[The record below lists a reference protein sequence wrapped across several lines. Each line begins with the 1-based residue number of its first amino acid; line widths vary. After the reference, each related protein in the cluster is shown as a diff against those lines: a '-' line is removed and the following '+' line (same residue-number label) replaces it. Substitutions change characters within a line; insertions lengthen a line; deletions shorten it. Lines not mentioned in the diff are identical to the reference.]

1 MKMIPNEK
9 AYAEQCLAKTVIDR
23 KPTRTLTILIKY
35 FKNMGLTNEEIYNE
49 LVDHMTD
56 AYDGFTEDDWRDKIL
71 DLIAIYTTEEHVL
84 LDINAI
90 HITESEMAR
99 IEEVNNEVLERILFV
114 MLVYCKVKQ
123 AMRNHDS
130 NWITEDMKE
139 ICGEAK
145 VARSMEK
152 QAELFRQLMQMGYF
166 NMSRKIGSL
175 SKELLYVDNTSPVV
189 ITITS
194 FDDFILDYY
203 IYKGKK
209 VINCKECGKRV
220 IAKGRNSKYCAECA
234 KQKKYET
241 EVRSRKKSK
250 STEKSSKS

>member
-9 AYAEQCLAKTVIDR
+9 TYAEQCLAKTVIDR
-23 KPTRTLTILIKY
+23 KPIRILIILVKY
-35 FKNMGLTNEEIYNE
+35 FKAMGLTDEEIYNE
-49 LVDHMTD
+49 LVDHMVD
-56 AYDGFTEDDWRDKIL
+56 AYEGFVEDDWRDKML
-71 DLIAIYTTEEHVL
+71 ELIAVYTTEEHVL

-99 IEEVNNEVLERILFV
+99 IEEVKNEVLERILFV
-114 MLVYCKVKQ
+114 MLVLCKVKQ
-123 AMRNHDS
+123 AMKGHDS
-130 NWITEDMKE
+130 NWITENMAE
-139 ICGEAK
+139 ICKEAGVVRNK
-145 VARSMEK
+145 EK

-194 FDDFILDYY
+194 FEDFILDYY

-220 IAKGRNSKYCAECA
+220 LVKGKTRTQYCGECQ
-234 KQKKYET
+234 KEIKLQKTRERVKKCRENQKK
-241 EVRSRKKSK
+241 
-250 STEKSSKS
+250 

>member
-35 FKNMGLTNEEIYNE
+35 FKNMGLTDEEIYNE

-71 DLIAIYTTEEHVL
+71 DLIAIYTTEEHAL

-175 SKELLYVDNTSPVV
+175 SKELLYVDNTSPVA

-194 FDDFILDYY
+194 FDDFILDYH

-220 IAKGRNSKYCAECA
+220 MAKGRNSKYCAECA
-234 KQKKYET
+234 KESERQRVK
-241 EVRSRKKSK
+241 RSMKERRG
-250 STEKSSKS
+250 

>member
-99 IEEVNNEVLERILFV
+99 IEETKNEVLERILFV

-175 SKELLYVDNTSPVV
+175 SKELLYVDNTSPVA

-194 FDDFILDYY
+194 FDDFILDYH

-234 KQKKYET
+234 KESERQRVK
-241 EVRSRKKSK
+241 RSMKERRG
-250 STEKSSKS
+250 

>member
-71 DLIAIYTTEEHVL
+71 DLITIYTTEEHVL

-99 IEEVNNEVLERILFV
+99 IEEAKNEVLERILFV

-175 SKELLYVDNTSPVV
+175 SKELLYVDNTSPVA

-194 FDDFILDYY
+194 FDDFIMDYY

-220 IAKGRNSKYCAECA
+220 MAKGRNSKYCAECA
-234 KQKKYET
+234 KESERQRVK
-241 EVRSRKKSK
+241 RSMKERRG
-250 STEKSSKS
+250 

>member
-1 MKMIPNEK
+1 MIPNEK

-35 FKNMGLTNEEIYNE
+35 FKNMGLTDEEIYNE

-71 DLIAIYTTEEHVL
+71 DLIAIYTTEEHAL

-99 IEEVNNEVLERILFV
+99 IEEANNEVLERILFV

-175 SKELLYVDNTSPVV
+175 SKELLYVDNTSPVA

-194 FDDFILDYY
+194 FDDFILDYH

-220 IAKGRNSKYCAECA
+220 MAKGRNSKYCAECA
-234 KQKKYET
+234 KESERQRVK
-241 EVRSRKKSK
+241 RSMKERRG
-250 STEKSSKS
+250 

>member
-71 DLIAIYTTEEHVL
+71 DLIAIYTTEEHSL

-99 IEEVNNEVLERILFV
+99 IEEAKNEVLERILFV

-175 SKELLYVDNTSPVV
+175 SKELLYVDNTSPVA

-194 FDDFILDYY
+194 FDDFILDYH

-220 IAKGRNSKYCAECA
+220 MVKGKARTHYCPQCKNKRELEQDRRYQQQKYKMSKNA
-234 KQKKYET
+234 
-241 EVRSRKKSK
+241 
-250 STEKSSKS
+250 

>member
-35 FKNMGLTNEEIYNE
+35 FKNMGLTDEEIYNE

-99 IEEVNNEVLERILFV
+99 IEEAKNEVLERILFV

-175 SKELLYVDNTSPVV
+175 SKELLYVDNTSPVA

-194 FDDFILDYY
+194 FDDFILDYH

-220 IAKGRNSKYCAECA
+220 MAKGRNSKYCAECA
-234 KQKKYET
+234 KESERQRVK
-241 EVRSRKKSK
+241 RSMKERRG
-250 STEKSSKS
+250 

>member
-1 MKMIPNEK
+1 MIPNEK

-71 DLIAIYTTEEHVL
+71 DLITIYTTEEHVL

-99 IEEVNNEVLERILFV
+99 IEEAKNEVLERILFV

-175 SKELLYVDNTSPVV
+175 SKELLYVDNTSPVA

-194 FDDFILDYY
+194 FDDFIMDYY

-220 IAKGRNSKYCAECA
+220 MAKGRNSKYCAECA
-234 KQKKYET
+234 KESERQRVK
-241 EVRSRKKSK
+241 RSMKERRG
-250 STEKSSKS
+250 

>member
-56 AYDGFTEDDWRDKIL
+56 AYGGFTEDDWRDKIL

-99 IEEVNNEVLERILFV
+99 IEEANNEVLERILFV

-175 SKELLYVDNTSPVV
+175 SKELLN
-189 ITITS
+189 
-194 FDDFILDYY
+194 L
-203 IYKGKK
+203 
-209 VINCKECGKRV
+209 
-220 IAKGRNSKYCAECA
+220 
-234 KQKKYET
+234 
-241 EVRSRKKSK
+241 
-250 STEKSSKS
+250 

>member
-35 FKNMGLTNEEIYNE
+35 FKNMGLTDEEIYNE

-71 DLIAIYTTEEHVL
+71 DLIAIYTTEEHAL

-99 IEEVNNEVLERILFV
+99 IEEANNEVLERILFV

-175 SKELLYVDNTSPVV
+175 SKELLYVDNTSPVA

-194 FDDFILDYY
+194 FDDFILDYH

-220 IAKGRNSKYCAECA
+220 MAKGRNSKYCAECA
-234 KQKKYET
+234 KESERQRVK
-241 EVRSRKKSK
+241 RSMKERRG
-250 STEKSSKS
+250 